1 MFIFFCDIIIKVIK
15 LQKDYVK
22 GIFRQSIF
30 RSDKGYIIGLL
41 KVSETNIIEMQ
52 DYVNKT
58 ITFTGYFADLNENE
72 RYVMYGEIVNHPK
85 YGFQFSV
92 NESERI
98 KPDDKDGIVEFLSS
112 DLFKGIGEKMAI
124 RIVDILGEDA
134 LNIIL
139 NDKTCLYQV
148 PKLSEAKINIIHDT
162 LVKYEESHETIVK
175 LTELGFTMRDALN
188 IYNTYKSNTIRIIEN
203 DIYRIITD
211 VDDINFTKVDQIAT
225 TLNEDKFNLNR
236 IKACIVYI
244 MKELSFRNGDTYLT
258 YGEIY
263 EGVSFYLKGDIDN
276 TLFDE
281 AISEL
286 DGELKIK
293 IEEDRYYIYEDYESE
308 EFIVS
313 KINYLI
319 NKDTSSYKNIDLRV
333 KELEDKYG
341 IEYSDKQKEAII
353 KALENNILIVTGGPG
368 TGKTT
373 IIKAIVDLYK
383 LLNKCSDKDLI
394 SNIALLAPTG
404 RASKRMSESTGL
416 PASTIH
422 RFLKWNK
429 EADEFMVNE
438 YNPDFSNLI
447 IVDEVSMIDNNLMSS
462 LLKGLTNNIK
472 LVLVGDY
479 NQLPSVGAGNILK
492 DLIDSDIVDTVEL
505 DLLYRQDDTS
515 YIPVLANEIKN
526 DSIDEEFLI
535 DRDDYK
541 FLQCHSDVILPSIV
555 NIVKKVINKGYD
567 YKRVQLMAPMY
578 AGVNGIDNINKVLQ
592 DVFNPIELNKKEIK
606 YGDVIYR
613 ENDKV
618 LQLVNDPDNNV
629 FNGDIGVIKSI
640 NYKGKSGSAEI
651 TIDYDSTLVTYTTKD
666 FNKFKHGFIISIHKS
681 QGSEFELVIMPIS
694 LSYKRM
700 LYKKLIYTGI
710 TRAKKRLILIGE
722 PQAFIMGIRN
732 NNERVRKTTLLDKL
746 LNSLNKN

>member
-1 MFIFFCDIIIKVIK
+1 M
-15 LQKDYVK
+15 QKDYVK
-22 GIFRQSIF
+22 GTFRQTIF

-52 DYVNKT
+52 EYVNKT
-58 ITFTGYFADLNENE
+58 ITFTGYFAELNENE
-72 RYVMYGEIVNHPK
+72 KYIMYGEITNHPK
-85 YGFQFSV
+85 YGFQYNV
-92 NESERI
+92 KESERI
-98 KPDDKDGIVEFLSS
+98 KPEDKDGIVEFLSS

-124 RIVDILGEDA
+124 SIVDILGDKA
-134 LNIIL
+134 LDLIL
-139 NDKTCLYQV
+139 QDKTCLYQV

-175 LTELGFTMRDALN
+175 LTELGFTMKDSLS

-203 DIYRIITD
+203 DMYRIIDD
-211 VDDINFTKVDQIAT
+211 VEEISFTKVDEIAT
-225 TLNEDKFNLNR
+225 SLNEDKFNLNR

-244 MKELSFRNGDTYLT
+244 MKELSFKKGDTYLSYT
-258 YGEIY
+258 EIY
-263 EGVSFYLKGDIDN
+263 EGVVFYLKNDIDS
-276 TLFDE
+276 TLFDN

-293 IEEDRYYIYEDYESE
+293 IEDDRYYIYEEYEAE
-308 EFIVS
+308 EFIAS

-319 NKDTSSYKNIDLRV
+319 NKDVTKYKNIDLRV
-333 KELEDKYG
+333 KELEDKYE

-353 KALENNILIVTGGPG
+353 RSLENNITIVTGGPG

-383 LLNKCSDKDLI
+383 ILNKYSDKDLV

-404 RASKRMSESTGL
+404 RASKRMSESTNL

-429 EADEFMVNE
+429 ELDEFMVDE

-447 IVDEVSMIDNNLMSS
+447 IVDEVSMIDNRLFNS

-479 NQLPSVGAGNILK
+479 NQLPSVGAGNVLK
-492 DLIDSDIVDTVEL
+492 DLIESDLIDTIEL
-505 DLLYRQDDTS
+505 DLLYRQDECS

-526 DSIDEEFLI
+526 ETLEEDFLI
-535 DRDDYK
+535 DKDDYK
-541 FLQCHSDVILPSIV
+541 FLQCNSDLILPSIV
-555 NIVKKVINKGYD
+555 NIVKKVISKGYD

-592 DVFNPIELNKKEIK
+592 DVFNPVELSKKEIR
-606 YGDVIYR
+606 YGEVIFR

-629 FNGDIGVIKSI
+629 FNGDIGVIKDI
-640 NYKGKSGSAEI
+640 NYKGKSDKPEI
-651 TIDYDSTLVTYTTKD
+651 TIDYDGNKVTYSLKD

-681 QGSEFELVIMPIS
+681 QGSEFELVIMPVS
-694 LSYKRM
+694 STYKRM

-710 TRAKKRLILIGE
+710 TRAKKRLIIIGE
-722 PQAFIMGIRN
+722 PMAFMYGIRN
-732 NNERVRKTTLLDKL
+732 NNEIIRKTGLKEKL
-746 LNSLNKN
+746 INFLNKK

>member
-1 MFIFFCDIIIKVIK
+1 M
-15 LQKDYVK
+15 KDYVK
-22 GIFRQSIF
+22 GVFRQSIF
-30 RSDKGYIIGLL
+30 RSEKGYIIGLL

-52 DYVNKT
+52 EYINKT
-58 ITFTGYFADLNENE
+58 ITFTGYFADLREFE
-72 RYVMYGEIVNHPK
+72 KYIMYGEIANHPK
-85 YGFQFSV
+85 YGFQFNVSD
-92 NESERI
+92 SERI

-124 RIVDILGEDA
+124 RIVDTLGEEA
-134 LNIIL
+134 LDLIL
-139 NDKTCLYQV
+139 KDKTCLYQV

-175 LTELGFTMRDALN
+175 LTELGFSMRDSLS
-188 IYNTYKSNTIRIIEN
+188 IYNMYKSNTIRIIEN
-203 DIYRIITD
+203 DIYRI
-211 VDDINFTKVDQIAT
+211 VDDIEEINFLKVDEIAT

-236 IKACIVYI
+236 IKACIVYTI
-244 MKELSFRNGDTYLT
+244 KELSFKKGDTYLS

-263 EGVSFYLKGDIDN
+263 EGISYYLKNDIDS

-293 IEEDRYYIYEDYESE
+293 IEDDKYYLFE
-308 EFIVS
+308 EYDAEEYIAD

-319 NKDTSSYKNIDLRV
+319 NKDVTNYKNIDLRI

-353 KALENNILIVTGGPG
+353 KALENNILIITGGPG

-383 LLNKCSDKDLI
+383 KLNNLEVKDLI
-394 SNIALLAPTG
+394 NNIALLAPTG

-429 EADEFMVNE
+429 ETDEFMINE
-438 YNPDFSNLI
+438 YNPDFSNLV
-447 IVDEVSMIDNNLMSS
+447 IVDEVSMIDNRLMNS
-462 LLKGLTNNIK
+462 LLRGLTNNIK

-479 NQLPSVGAGNILK
+479 NQLPSVGSGNVLK

-505 DLLYRQDDTS
+505 DLLYRQDEYS

-526 DSIDEEFLI
+526 ETVEEDFLV

-541 FLQCHSDVILPSIV
+541 FLECHSDVIVPSLV
-555 NIVKKVINKGYD
+555 NIVKKVISKGYD
-567 YKRVQLMAPMY
+567 YKRVQIMAPMY

-592 DVFNPIELNKKEIK
+592 DVFNPVELNKKELK

-613 ENDKV
+613 ENDKI

-629 FNGDIGVIKSI
+629 FNGDIGIIKNI
-640 NYKGKSGSAEI
+640 EFKGKSGKPEM
-651 TIDYDSTLVTYTTKD
+651 TIDYDSNIVTYTSKD

-681 QGSEFELVIMPIS
+681 QGSEFELVIMPVS
-694 LSYKRM
+694 SSYKIM
-700 LYKKLIYTGI
+700 LYKKLIYTAV
-710 TRAKKRLILIGE
+710 TRAKKRLIIIGE
-722 PQAFIMGIRN
+722 PMAFMYGIRN
-732 NNERVRKTTLLDKL
+732 NNELKRKTGLLEKL
-746 LNSLNKN
+746 FNSLNKK

>member
-1 MFIFFCDIIIKVIK
+1 M
-15 LQKDYVK
+15 QNDYVK
-22 GIFRQSIF
+22 GIFRQTIF
-30 RSDKGYIIGLL
+30 RSEKGYIIGLL
-41 KVSETNIIEMQ
+41 KVQETNIIEMK
-52 DYVNKT
+52 DYVNRT
-58 ITFTGYFADLNENE
+58 ITFTGYFAELNENE
-72 RYVMYGEIVNHPK
+72 KYIMYGEITTHPK
-85 YGFQFSV
+85 YGFQYNV
-92 NESERI
+92 KTSERI
-98 KPDDKDGIVEFLSS
+98 KPEDKDGIVEFLSS
-112 DLFKGIGEKMAI
+112 GLFKGIGEKMAT
-124 RIVDILGEDA
+124 RIVDILGEETLD
-134 LNIIL
+134 LIL
-139 NDKTCLYQV
+139 KDKTCLYQV
-148 PKLSEAKINIIHDT
+148 PKLSEDKINIIYDT

-175 LTELGFTMRDALN
+175 LTELGFIMRDALN

-203 DIYRIITD
+203 DIYRIIDD
-211 VDDINFTKVDQIAT
+211 VDDINFSKVDSIAT
-225 TLNEDKFNLNR
+225 TLNEDKLNINR
-236 IKACIVYI
+236 IKACIIYI
-244 MKELSFRNGDTYLT
+244 MKNLSFRNGDTYLS

-263 EGVSFYLKGDIDN
+263 EGVAFYLKNDIDSE
-276 TLFDE
+276 LFDE

-286 DGELKIK
+286 DGEFKIK
-293 IEEDRYYIYEDYESE
+293 IDDDRYYIFEDYEAE
-308 EFIVS
+308 EYIAS

-319 NKDTSSYKNIDLRV
+319 NKDTTKYKNIDLRV
-333 KELEDKYG
+333 KELEDKYK

-353 KALENNILIVTGGPG
+353 KALENNLTIVTGGPG

-383 LLNKCSDKDLI
+383 LLNKFSEKDLI
-394 SNIALLAPTG
+394 NNIALLAPTG
-404 RASKRMSESTGL
+404 RASKRMSESTNL

-447 IVDEVSMIDNNLMSS
+447 IVDEVSMIDNHLMNS
-462 LLKGLTNNIK
+462 LLRGLTNNIK

-492 DLIDSDIVDTVEL
+492 DLIDSDIIDTVEL
-505 DLLYRQDDTS
+505 DLLYRQDDSS
-515 YIPVLANEIKN
+515 YIPILANEIKN
-526 DSIDEEFLI
+526 GTLEEDFLI

-541 FLQCHSDVILPSIV
+541 FLECSSDVIIPSLV
-555 NIVKKVINKGYD
+555 NIVKKTISKGYD

-592 DVFNPIELNKKEIK
+592 DVFNPVELNKREIK
-606 YGDVIYR
+606 YGDIVYR

-629 FNGDIGVIKSI
+629 FNGDIGIIKTI
-640 NYKGKSGSAEI
+640 NPRGTKSGIPEI
-651 TIDYDSTLVTYTTKD
+651 TIDYYGTIVTYTSKD

-681 QGSEFELVIMPIS
+681 QGSEFELVIIPIS
-694 LSYKRM
+694 SSYKRM

-722 PQAFIMGIRN
+722 PMSFMYGIRN
-732 NNERVRKTTLLDKL
+732 NNEIVRKTSLLEKL

>member
-1 MFIFFCDIIIKVIK
+1 M
-15 LQKDYVK
+15 KDFVK

-52 DYVNKT
+52 EYVNKT

-72 RYVMYGEIVNHPK
+72 KYIMYGEITNHPK
-85 YGFQFSV
+85 YGFQFNV
-92 NESERI
+92 KESERV
-98 KPDDKDGIVEFLSS
+98 KPEDKDGIIEFLSS
-112 DLFKGIGEKMAI
+112 DLFKGIGEKMAQ
-124 RIVDILGEDA
+124 RIVDVLGDEALDLILE
-134 LNIIL
+134 
-139 NDKTCLYQV
+139 DKTCLYTV
-148 PKLSEAKINIIHDT
+148 PKLSEAKINVIHDT

-175 LTELGFTMRDALN
+175 LTELGFTMKDSLS

-203 DIYRIITD
+203 DIYRIIDD
-211 VDDINFTKVDQIAT
+211 VEDVNFTKVDEIAT
-225 TLNEDKFNLNR
+225 TLNEDKYNLNR
-236 IKACIVYI
+236 IKACIIYI
-244 MKELSFRNGDTYLT
+244 IKELSFKKGDTYLS
-258 YGEIY
+258 YSEIY
-263 EGVSFYLKGDIDN
+263 EGVSFYLKADIDN
-276 TLFDE
+276 NLYEE

-293 IEEDRYYIYEDYESE
+293 IEGDKYYLFEDYDAE
-308 EFIVS
+308 EYIAS
-313 KINYLI
+313 KVNYLI
-319 NKDTSSYKNIDLRV
+319 NKDVTYYKNIDMRV

-353 KALENNILIVTGGPG
+353 KALENNILIITGGPG

-373 IIKAIVDLYK
+373 IIKAIVELYK
-383 LLNKCSDKDLI
+383 KLNKLSEKDLI
-394 SNIALLAPTG
+394 NNIALLAPTG

-429 EADEFMVNE
+429 EADEFMINE

-447 IVDEVSMIDNNLMSS
+447 IVDEVSMIDNRLMNS
-462 LLKGLTNNIK
+462 LLRGLTSNIK

-492 DLIDSDIVDTVEL
+492 DLIESNIVDTVEL
-505 DLLYRQDDTS
+505 DLLYRQNEYS

-526 DSIDEEFLI
+526 ETLEEDFLSEK
-535 DRDDYK
+535 DDYK
-541 FLQCHSDVILPSIV
+541 FLECISDAIIPSLV
-555 NIVKKVINKGYD
+555 NIVKKVISKGYD

-592 DVFNPIELNKKEIK
+592 DVFNPVELTKKEIK
-606 YGDVIYR
+606 YGDVTYR

-629 FNGDIGVIKSI
+629 FNGDIGVIKKI
-640 NYKGKSGSAEI
+640 EYKGKSDKPEI
-651 TIDYDSTLVTYTTKD
+651 TIDYDSTLVTYSLND

-681 QGSEFELVIMPIS
+681 QGSEFELVIMPVT
-694 LSYKRM
+694 LAYKRM
-700 LYKKLIYTGI
+700 LYKKLIYTAI
-710 TRAKKRLILIGE
+710 TRAKKKLIIIGE
-722 PQAFIMGIRN
+722 PMSFMYGVRN
-732 NNERVRKTTLLDKL
+732 NNEYSRKTGLLEKI
-746 LNSLNKN
+746 LNNLNKK

>member
-1 MFIFFCDIIIKVIK
+1 M
-15 LQKDYVK
+15 KDFVK
-22 GIFRQSIF
+22 GTFRQTIF

-41 KVSETNIIEMQ
+41 KVSETNIIEMK

-72 RYVMYGEIVNHPK
+72 KYIMYGEITNHPK
-85 YGFQFSV
+85 YGFQFNV
-92 NESERI
+92 KESERI
-98 KPDDKDGIVEFLSS
+98 KPEDKDGIIEFLSS
-112 DLFKGIGEKMAI
+112 DLFKGIGEKMAE
-124 RIVDILGEDA
+124 RIVDTLGDKALDLILQ
-134 LNIIL
+134 
-139 NDKTCLYQV
+139 DKTCLYTV
-148 PKLSEAKINIIHDT
+148 PKLSEAKINVIHDT
-162 LVKYEESHETIVK
+162 LIKYEESHETIVK
-175 LTELGFTMRDALN
+175 LTELGFSMRDSLS

-203 DIYRIITD
+203 DIYRIIDD
-211 VDDINFTKVDQIAT
+211 VEEINFTKVDGIAT
-225 TLNEDKFNLNR
+225 TLNEDKLNLNR
-236 IKACIVYI
+236 IKACIIYI
-244 MKELSFRNGDTYLT
+244 IIELSFKKGDTYLS

-263 EGVSFYLKGDIDN
+263 EGVSFYLKTDIEN
-276 TLFDE
+276 ILFDE

-293 IEEDRYYIYEDYESE
+293 IEDDKYYLFEDYDAE
-308 EFIVS
+308 EYIAS

-319 NKDTSSYKNIDLRV
+319 NKDITHYKNIDLRV
-333 KELEDKYG
+333 KELEDKYE

-353 KALENNILIVTGGPG
+353 KALENNILIITGGPG

-383 LLNKCSDKDLI
+383 KLNKLSEKDLI
-394 SNIALLAPTG
+394 NNIALLAPTG

-447 IVDEVSMIDNNLMSS
+447 IVDEVSMIDNRLMNS
-462 LLKGLTNNIK
+462 LLRGLTNNIK

-479 NQLPSVGAGNILK
+479 NQLPSVGCGNILK
-492 DLIDSDIVDTVEL
+492 DLIESDIVDTVEL
-505 DLLYRQDDTS
+505 DLLYRQNEYS

-526 DSIDEEFLI
+526 ETLEEEFLI
-535 DRDDYK
+535 EKDDYK
-541 FLQCHSDVILPSIV
+541 FLECHSDVIIPSLV

-592 DVFNPIELNKKEIK
+592 DVFNPVELNKKEIK
-606 YGDVIYR
+606 YGDVTYR

-629 FNGDIGVIKSI
+629 FNGDIGIIKNI
-640 NYKGKSGSAEI
+640 NYKGKSDKPEI
-651 TIDYDSTLVTYTTKD
+651 TIDYDSTLVTYTLKD

-694 LSYKRM
+694 SSYKRM
-700 LYKKLIYTGI
+700 LYKKLIYTAV
-710 TRAKKRLILIGE
+710 TRAKKKLIIIGE
-722 PQAFIMGIRN
+722 PMAFMHGIRN
-732 NNERVRKTTLLDKL
+732 NNEYSRKTGLLEKL
-746 LNSLNKN
+746 LNSLNKK

>member
-1 MFIFFCDIIIKVIK
+1 M
-15 LQKDYVK
+15 KDYVK
-22 GIFRQSIF
+22 GMFRQTIF

-52 DYVNKT
+52 EYVNKT

-72 RYVMYGEIVNHPK
+72 KYTMYGEITNHPK
-85 YGFQFSV
+85 YGFQFNV
-92 NESERI
+92 KESERI

-112 DLFKGIGEKMAI
+112 DLFRGIGEKMAI

-134 LNIIL
+134 LDKIL
-139 NDKTCLYQV
+139 QDKTCLYQV
-148 PKLSEAKINIIHDT
+148 PKLSETKINIIHDT

-175 LTELGFTMRDALN
+175 LTELGFTMKDALS

-203 DIYRIITD
+203 DIYRIIDD
-211 VDDINFTKVDQIAT
+211 VDEINFTKVDTIAT
-225 TLNEDKFNLNR
+225 ALNEDKLNLNR
-236 IKACIVYI
+236 IKACIIYI
-244 MKELSFRNGDTYLT
+244 IKQLSFKKGDTYL
-258 YGEIY
+258 YYSEIY
-263 EGVSFYLKGDIDN
+263 EGVSFYLQNDIDS

-293 IEEDRYYIYEDYESE
+293 IEDDKYYLFEDYDAE
-308 EFIVS
+308 EYIAN

-319 NKDTSSYKNIDLRV
+319 NKDVTHYKNIDMRIN
-333 KELEDKYG
+333 ELEDKYQ
-341 IEYSDKQKEAII
+341 ITYSDKQKEAII
-353 KALENNILIVTGGPG
+353 SSLENNLTIITGGPG

-383 LLNKCSDKDLI
+383 LLNKFNDKELI
-394 SNIALLAPTG
+394 KNIALLAPTG
-404 RASKRMSESTGL
+404 RASKRMSESTSL

-438 YNPDFSNLI
+438 YNPDFSKFI
-447 IVDEVSMIDNNLMSS
+447 IVDEVSMIDNRLMNS
-462 LLKGLTNNIK
+462 LLRGLTNNIK

-479 NQLPSVGAGNILK
+479 NQLPRVGAGNVLIE
-492 DLIDSDIVDTVEL
+492 LIDSDVVDTVEL
-505 DLLYRQDDTS
+505 DLLYRQNEFS

-526 DSIDEEFLI
+526 ETLESEFLNEK
-535 DRDDYK
+535 DDYK
-541 FLQCHSDVILPSIV
+541 FLECHSDAIVPSLV
-555 NIVKKVINKGYD
+555 NIVKKVISKGYD

-592 DVFNPIELNKKEIK
+592 NVFNPMELNKKEIK

-629 FNGDIGVIKSI
+629 FNGDIGVIKKI
-640 NYKGKSGSAEI
+640 DYKGKSGKPEI
-651 TIDYDSTLVTYTTKD
+651 TIDYDSIIVTYTLND

-681 QGSEFELVIMPIS
+681 QGSEFELVIIPIS
-694 LSYKRM
+694 HTYKRM
-700 LYKKLIYTGI
+700 LYKKLIYTAV
-710 TRAKKRLILIGE
+710 TRAKKRLIIIGE
-722 PQAFIMGIRN
+722 PMAFMHGVRN
-732 NNERVRKTTLLDKL
+732 NNEIIRKTSLLEKI
-746 LNSLNKN
+746 LNSLNKK

>member
-1 MFIFFCDIIIKVIK
+1 M
-15 LQKDYVK
+15 KDFVK
-22 GIFRQSIF
+22 GTFRQSIF

-52 DYVNKT
+52 EFVNKT
-58 ITFTGYFADLNENE
+58 ITFTGYFAELNENE
-72 RYVMYGEIVNHPK
+72 KYIMYGEIANHPK
-85 YGFQFSV
+85 YGFQFNV
-92 NESERI
+92 KESERI

-124 RIVDILGEDA
+124 RIVDTLGENA
-134 LNIIL
+134 LDLIL
-139 NDKTCLYQV
+139 KDKTCLYQV

-175 LTELGFTMRDALN
+175 LTELGFTMKDSLS
-188 IYNTYKSNTIRIIEN
+188 IYNIYKSNTIRIIEN
-203 DIYRIITD
+203 DIYRIID
-211 VDDINFTKVDQIAT
+211 DIEDINFTKVDEIAIS
-225 TLNEDKFNLNR
+225 LNEDKFNLNR

-244 MKELSFRNGDTYLT
+244 IKELSFKKGDTYLS

-263 EGVSFYLKGDIDN
+263 EGVSFYLKNDIDS

-293 IEEDRYYIYEDYESE
+293 IEDDRYYLFEDYDAE
-308 EFIVS
+308 EYIAS

-319 NKDTSSYKNIDLRV
+319 NKDVTNYKNIDLRI
-333 KELEDKYG
+333 KELEDKYE

-353 KALENNILIVTGGPG
+353 KALENNILIITGGPG

-373 IIKAIVDLYK
+373 IIKAIVELYK
-383 LLNKCSDKDLI
+383 KLNKLNDKDLI
-394 SNIALLAPTG
+394 NNIALLAPTG
-404 RASKRMSESTGL
+404 RASKRMSESTSL

-429 EADEFMVNE
+429 ELDEFMVNE

-447 IVDEVSMIDNNLMSS
+447 IVDEVSMIDNRLMNS
-462 LLKGLTNNIK
+462 LLRGLTNNIK

-479 NQLPSVGAGNILK
+479 NQLPSVGAGNVLK

-505 DLLYRQDDTS
+505 DLLYRQDEYS

-526 DSIDEEFLI
+526 ETLEEDFLI

-541 FLQCHSDVILPSIV
+541 FLECHSDVIIPSLV
-555 NIVKKVINKGYD
+555 NIVKKVISKGYD

-606 YGDVIYR
+606 YGDIIYR

-629 FNGDIGVIKSI
+629 FNGDIGIIKKI
-640 NYKGKSGSAEI
+640 EYKGKSGKPEI
-651 TIDYDSTLVTYTTKD
+651 TIDYDGTFVTYTLKD

-681 QGSEFELVIMPIS
+681 QGSEFELVIIPVS
-694 LSYKRM
+694 SSYKRM
-700 LYKKLIYTGI
+700 LYKKLIYTAV
-710 TRAKKRLILIGE
+710 TRAKKRLIIIGE
-722 PQAFIMGIRN
+722 PMAFMYGIRN
-732 NNERVRKTTLLDKL
+732 NNEIIRKTGLLEKL
-746 LNSLNKN
+746 LNSLNKK

>member
-1 MFIFFCDIIIKVIK
+1 M
-15 LQKDYVK
+15 KDFVK
-22 GIFRQSIF
+22 GVFRQSIF

-52 DYVNKT
+52 EYVNKT

-72 RYVMYGEIVNHPK
+72 KYIMYGEITNHPK
-85 YGFQFSV
+85 YGFQFNVSD
-92 NESERI
+92 SERI

-112 DLFKGIGEKMAI
+112 DLFKGIGKKMAI
-124 RIVDILGEDA
+124 RIVDILGEEA
-134 LNIIL
+134 LDLIL
-139 NDKTCLYQV
+139 KDKTCLYQV
-148 PKLSEAKINIIHDT
+148 PKLSEQKINIIHDT

-175 LTELGFTMRDALN
+175 LTELGFSMRDSLS

-203 DIYRIITD
+203 DIYRIIDD
-211 VDDINFTKVDQIAT
+211 VEEINFIKVDEIAI
-225 TLNEDKFNLNR
+225 TLNEDKYNLSR
-236 IKACIVYI
+236 IKACIVYTI
-244 MKELSFRNGDTYLT
+244 KELSFKKGDTYLS

-263 EGVSFYLKGDIDN
+263 EGISFYLKTEIDS

-293 IEEDRYYIYEDYESE
+293 IEDDKYYLFEDYEAE
-308 EFIVS
+308 EYIADKV
-313 KINYLI
+313 NYLI
-319 NKDTSSYKNIDLRV
+319 TKEVTNYKNIDLRI

-353 KALENNILIVTGGPG
+353 KALENNILIITGGPG

-373 IIKAIVDLYK
+373 IIKAIVELYK
-383 LLNKCSDKDLI
+383 TLNKFTDKDLI
-394 SNIALLAPTG
+394 NNIALLAPTG
-404 RASKRMSESTGL
+404 RASKRMSESTLL

-429 EADEFMVNE
+429 ETDEFMINE
-438 YNPDFSNLI
+438 YNPDYSNLV
-447 IVDEVSMIDNNLMSS
+447 IVDEVSMIDNRLMNS
-462 LLKGLTNNIK
+462 LLRGLTNNIK

-479 NQLPSVGAGNILK
+479 NQLPSVGSGNVLK

-505 DLLYRQDDTS
+505 DLLYRQDEYS

-526 DSIDEEFLI
+526 ETLEEDFLV

-541 FLQCHSDVILPSIV
+541 FLECHSDIIIPSLV
-555 NIVKKVINKGYD
+555 NIVKKVISKGYD
-567 YKRVQLMAPMY
+567 YKRVQIMAPMY
-578 AGVNGIDNINKVLQ
+578 AGVNGIDTINKVLQ
-592 DVFNPIELNKKEIK
+592 DVFNPVELNKKELK

-613 ENDKV
+613 ENDKI

-629 FNGDIGVIKSI
+629 FNGDIGVIKNI
-640 NYKGKSGSAEI
+640 EFKGKSGKPEM
-651 TIDYDSTLVTYTTKD
+651 TIDYDSNIVTYTLKD

-681 QGSEFELVIMPIS
+681 QGSEFELVIMPVS
-694 LSYKRM
+694 NSYKRM

-710 TRAKKRLILIGE
+710 TRAKKRLIIIGE
-722 PQAFIMGIRN
+722 PMAFMYGIRN
-732 NNERVRKTTLLDKL
+732 NTELKRKTGLLEKL
-746 LNSLNKN
+746 FNSLNKK

>member
-1 MFIFFCDIIIKVIK
+1 M
-15 LQKDYVK
+15 KDFVK
-22 GIFRQSIF
+22 GVFRQSIF
-30 RSDKGYIIGLL
+30 RSEKGYIIGLL
-41 KVSETNIIEMQ
+41 KVSETNIVEMQ
-52 DYVNKT
+52 EYVNKT

-72 RYVMYGEIVNHPK
+72 KYIMYGEISNHPK
-85 YGFQFSV
+85 YGFQFNVSD
-92 NESERI
+92 SERI

-124 RIVDILGEDA
+124 RIVDTLGEEA
-134 LNIIL
+134 LDLIL
-139 NDKTCLYQV
+139 KDKTCLYQV
-148 PKLSEAKINIIHDT
+148 PKLSEAKIDIIHDT

-175 LTELGFTMRDALN
+175 LTELGFTMRDALS

-203 DIYRIITD
+203 DIYRIIDD
-211 VDDINFTKVDQIAT
+211 VEEINFLKVDEIAT
-225 TLNEDKFNLNR
+225 TLNEDKLNLSR
-236 IKACIVYI
+236 IKACIVYTI
-244 MKELSFRNGDTYLT
+244 KELSFKKGDTYLS

-263 EGVSFYLKGDIDN
+263 EGISYYLKTDIDS

-293 IEEDRYYIYEDYESE
+293 IEDDKYYLFEDYDAE
-308 EFIVS
+308 EYFAD

-319 NKDTSSYKNIDLRV
+319 NKEVTTYKNIDMRI

-353 KALENNILIVTGGPG
+353 KALENNILIITGGPG

-373 IIKAIVDLYK
+373 IIKAIVELYK
-383 LLNKCSDKDLI
+383 TLNKFTDKDLI

-404 RASKRMSESTGL
+404 RASKRMSESTL
-416 PASTIH
+416 IPASTIH

-429 EADEFMVNE
+429 ETDEFLINE
-438 YNPDFSNLI
+438 YNPDYSNLV
-447 IVDEVSMIDNNLMSS
+447 IVDEVRMIDNRLMNS
-462 LLKGLTNNIK
+462 LLRGLTNNIK

-479 NQLPSVGAGNILK
+479 NQLPSVGSGNVLK

-505 DLLYRQDDTS
+505 DLLYRQDEYS

-526 DSIDEEFLI
+526 ETLDSDFLV

-541 FLQCHSDVILPSIV
+541 FLECHSDVIIPSLI
-555 NIVKKVINKGYD
+555 NIVKKVISKGYD

-592 DVFNPIELNKKEIK
+592 DVFNPVELNKKELK

-613 ENDKV
+613 ENDKI

-629 FNGDIGVIKSI
+629 FNGDIGIIKNI
-640 NYKGKSGSAEI
+640 EFKGKSGKPEM
-651 TIDYDSTLVTYTTKD
+651 TIDYDTNIVTYTSKD

-681 QGSEFELVIMPIS
+681 QGSEFELVIIPVS
-694 LSYKRM
+694 SSYKRM
-700 LYKKLIYTGI
+700 LYKKLIYTAV
-710 TRAKKRLILIGE
+710 TRAKKRLIIIGE
-722 PQAFIMGIRN
+722 PMAFMYGIRN
-732 NNERVRKTTLLDKL
+732 NNEIQRKTGLLEKM
-746 LNSLNKN
+746 LNNLNKK

>member
-1 MFIFFCDIIIKVIK
+1 V
-15 LQKDYVK
+15 KDFVK
-22 GIFRQSIF
+22 GVFRQSIF
-30 RSDKGYIIGLL
+30 RSEKGYIIGLL
-41 KVSETNIIEMQ
+41 KVSETNIVEMQ
-52 DYVNKT
+52 EYVNKT

-72 RYVMYGEIVNHPK
+72 KYIMYGEIANHPK
-85 YGFQFSV
+85 YGFQFNVSD
-92 NESERI
+92 SERI

-124 RIVDILGEDA
+124 RIVETLGEEA
-134 LNIIL
+134 LDLIL
-139 NDKTCLYQV
+139 KDKTCLYQV
-148 PKLSEAKINIIHDT
+148 PKLTEAKIDIIHDT

-175 LTELGFTMRDALN
+175 LTELGFTMRDALSV
-188 IYNTYKSNTIRIIEN
+188 YNTYKSNTIRIIEN
-203 DIYRIITD
+203 DIYRIIDD
-211 VDDINFTKVDQIAT
+211 VEEINFLKVDEIAT
-225 TLNEDKFNLNR
+225 TLNEDKLNLSR
-236 IKACIVYI
+236 IKACIVYTI
-244 MKELSFRNGDTYLT
+244 KELSFKKGDTYLS

-263 EGVSFYLKGDIDN
+263 EGISYYLKTDIDS

-293 IEEDRYYIYEDYESE
+293 IEDDKYYLFEDYDAE
-308 EFIVS
+308 EYIAD

-319 NKDTSSYKNIDLRV
+319 NKEVTTYKNIDMRI

-353 KALENNILIVTGGPG
+353 KALENNILIITGGPG

-373 IIKAIVDLYK
+373 IIKAIVELYK
-383 LLNKCSDKDLI
+383 TLNKFTDKDLI

-404 RASKRMSESTGL
+404 RASKRMSESTL
-416 PASTIH
+416 IPASTIH

-429 EADEFMVNE
+429 ETDEFMINE
-438 YNPDFSNLI
+438 YNPDYSNLV
-447 IVDEVSMIDNNLMSS
+447 IVDEVSMIDNRLMNS
-462 LLKGLTNNIK
+462 LLRGLTNNIK

-479 NQLPSVGAGNILK
+479 NQLPSVGSGNVLK

-505 DLLYRQDDTS
+505 DLLYRQDEYS

-526 DSIDEEFLI
+526 ETLDSDFLV

-541 FLQCHSDVILPSIV
+541 FLECHSDVILPSLV
-555 NIVKKVINKGYD
+555 NIVKKVISKGYD
-567 YKRVQLMAPMY
+567 YKRVQIMAPMY

-592 DVFNPIELNKKEIK
+592 DVFNPVELNKKELK

-613 ENDKV
+613 ENDKI

-629 FNGDIGVIKSI
+629 FNGDIGIIKNI
-640 NYKGKSGSAEI
+640 EFKGKSGKPEM
-651 TIDYDSTLVTYTTKD
+651 TIDYDSNIVTYTSKD

-681 QGSEFELVIMPIS
+681 QGSEFELVIMPVS
-694 LSYKRM
+694 SSYKRM
-700 LYKKLIYTGI
+700 LYKKLIYTAV
-710 TRAKKRLILIGE
+710 TRAKKRLIIIGE
-722 PQAFIMGIRN
+722 PMAFMYGIRN
-732 NNERVRKTTLLDKL
+732 NNEIQRKTGLLEKM
-746 LNSLNKN
+746 LNNLNKK